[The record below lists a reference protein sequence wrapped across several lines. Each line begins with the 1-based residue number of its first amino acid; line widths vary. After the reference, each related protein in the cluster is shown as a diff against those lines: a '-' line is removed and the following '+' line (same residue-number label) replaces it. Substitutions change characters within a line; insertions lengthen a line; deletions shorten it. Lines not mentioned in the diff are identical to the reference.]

1 MPCPAVAWG
10 THALGPGGRGT
21 GGSATE
27 FQTLQDPDC
36 GQHPPTPTASLP
48 LTPPS
53 ASRHRLGVILS
64 LSVSPKEKVKLSVWV
79 RELVRSAWSAPRC
92 GGRGP
97 QEAGV
102 GPACSQLQ
110 SFPAASWGSRAGP
123 GETLGVGSGAGG
135 SEGGPPGPPGP
146 GLGVPC
152 DEAAPGRLV
161 DSAPRLAGQD
171 AVRRPQLRAH
181 AAAGPPGRLG
191 HGHGRR
197 PPGLACLRAARAGPR
212 PGAPT
217 LLRQGGRPAPE
228 PGGLPALGTPRHRGP
243 GPEWGAAGPRA
254 IRLGAGGGWGRSR
267 LQLDCLAL
275 WQKLQSSA
283 AGVDSGPCSPAPR
296 GVTCH
301 THSSQSPG
309 ARGRDPGHP
318 GVAQSG
324 GGGCLRGS
332 PRRARAAGAGPRRAR
347 EQRVSGLGP
356 HRWM

>member
-102 GPACSQLQ
+102 SPACSQLQ

-254 IRLGAGGGWGRSR
+254 ICPGAGGGGAISSPAGLLGPVAETAELCGRCGLRSLQPSSTGCDMPHAQLTEPGCARQGPGPPRGGTVWGRGVSPWEPT
-267 LQLDCLAL
+267 A
-275 WQKLQSSA
+275 SA
-283 AGVDSGPCSPAPR
+283 CGWC
-296 GVTCH
+296 
-301 THSSQSPG
+301 G
-309 ARGRDPGHP
+309 A
-318 GVAQSG
+318 
-324 GGGCLRGS
+324 
-332 PRRARAAGAGPRRAR
+332 AASA
-347 EQRVSGLGP
+347 
-356 HRWM
+356 